1 MKLTDIGPLRARMHL
16 LESFPVFCASPSVE
30 GLEAH
35 YIFLFFY
42 VNLFLKEVIISGIEG
57 EDGPSTSCHFSQTTK
72 KHYHLVKMLG
82 ENKKKLHLQNTF
94 MHNEKCNCSVTIYLF
109 SPSINCYKQVDL

>member
-35 YIFLFFY
+35 YIFLFFFCGRLPARLSGAY
-42 VNLFLKEVIISGIEG
+42 LSPPDTPPSACLDKIIRGAQVVSRE
-57 EDGPSTSCHFSQTTK
+57 ETRSD
-72 KHYHLVKMLG
+72 
-82 ENKKKLHLQNTF
+82 
-94 MHNEKCNCSVTIYLF
+94 VT
-109 SPSINCYKQVDL
+109 